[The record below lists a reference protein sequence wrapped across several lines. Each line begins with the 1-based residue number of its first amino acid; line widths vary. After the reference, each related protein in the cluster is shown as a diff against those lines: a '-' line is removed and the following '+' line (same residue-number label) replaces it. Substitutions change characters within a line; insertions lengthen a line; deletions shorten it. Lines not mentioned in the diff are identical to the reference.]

1 MGGWAEWRKQ
11 DGISWVQ
18 LAGAYVLQSRG
29 CFPSEAPHPECHSLK
44 LTVIF
49 LCDRKSF
56 VREFNFFPFFF
67 FRKERK
73 KLGDKWRRGDKGK
86 GKEVDTH
93 TQEQRETEKQREGE
107 RMNDYFGEGATAA

>member
-11 DGISWVQ
+11 EVTSWVR
-18 LAGAYVLQSRG
+18 LAGACVLQSRG

-44 LTVIF
+44 LTVIS

-67 FRKERK
+67 SSEKRERNWEIS
-73 KLGDKWRRGDKGK
+73 GEEVTRGK
-86 GKEVDTH
+86 GRKWTH
-93 TQEQRETEKQREGE
+93 THRSRERQRERNRRRERE
-107 RMNDYFGEGATAA
+107 